1 VSKNR
6 SPNAHFEHQLRSTK
20 QDLKFANVNYTMIE
34 KSKREVSNL
43 KEDKLTYRIGDS
55 AQLSKTV
62 KDEDIKNFAEATGDK
77 NPLHLDDE
85 FASKTIFKRRIA
97 HGFLTAGLISA
108 VIGNK
113 LPGNGTIYLSQTL
126 NFLAPVYIGDEITA
140 KVEVLQVSKEG
151 KRLRLKTQVINQ
163 NGAVVVD
170 GEALVIPQ
178 RR

>member
-1 VSKNR
+1 
-6 SPNAHFEHQLRSTK
+6 
-20 QDLKFANVNYTMIE
+20 MIE
-34 KSKREVSNL
+34 KSKRGVSNL
-43 KEDKLTYRIGDS
+43 SEDKLPYRIGDS

-62 KDEDIKNFAEATGDK
+62 KDEDIRIFAEVTGDK

-97 HGFLTAGLISA
+97 HGILTAGLISA
-108 VIGNK
+108 VIGSK

-140 KVEVLQVSKEG
+140 KVEVLQFSKG
-151 KRLRLKTQVINQ
+151 RKRLRLKTQVINQ
-163 NGAVVVD
+163 NGTVVVD

>member
-1 VSKNR
+1 V
-6 SPNAHFEHQLRSTK
+6 
-20 QDLKFANVNYTMIE
+20 VN
-34 KSKREVSNL
+34 L
-43 KEDKLTYRIGDS
+43 AEDKLPYKVGDS

-62 KDEDIKNFAEATGDK
+62 KDEDIRIFAEVTGDK

-97 HGFLTAGLISA
+97 HGILTAALISS
-108 VIGNK
+108 VIGNR

-140 KVEVLQVSKEG
+140 KVEVLQVLKEG

-163 NGAVVVD
+163 NGTVVVD
-170 GEALVIPQ
+170 GEALVIPP

>member
-1 VSKNR
+1 
-6 SPNAHFEHQLRSTK
+6 
-20 QDLKFANVNYTMIE
+20 
-34 KSKREVSNL
+34 
-43 KEDKLTYRIGDS
+43 LTGDESSYKIGDS

-62 KDEDIKNFAEATGDK
+62 SDADIRIFAEVTGDT
-77 NPLHLDDE
+77 NPLHLDDR
-85 FASKTIFKRRIA
+85 FASRTIFKRRIA
-97 HGFLTAGLISA
+97 HGFLTAGLISS
-108 VIGNK
+108 VIGTE

-140 KVEVLQVSKEG
+140 KVEVSQVFKGG

-163 NGAVVVD
+163 DGTIVVD

>member
-1 VSKNR
+1 MS
-6 SPNAHFEHQLRSTK
+6 
-20 QDLKFANVNYTMIE
+20 
-34 KSKREVSNL
+34 
-43 KEDKLTYRIGDS
+43 EDKLPYKIADS
-55 AQLSKTV
+55 AQLSKIV
-62 KDEDIKNFAEATGDK
+62 KDEDIRIFAEVTEDK

-97 HGFLTAGLISA
+97 HGILTVGLISA

-140 KVEVLQVSKEG
+140 KVEVLQVLKEG

-163 NGAVVVD
+163 NGTVVVD
-170 GEALVIPQ
+170 GEAIVIPP

>member
-1 VSKNR
+1 
-6 SPNAHFEHQLRSTK
+6 
-20 QDLKFANVNYTMIE
+20 MIE
-34 KSKREVSNL
+34 KSRSGLSNL
-43 KEDKLTYRIGDS
+43 SEDKLPYKIGDS
-55 AQLSKTV
+55 EQLSNIV
-62 KDEDIKNFAEATGDK
+62 KDGDVRIFAEVTGDK

-126 NFLAPVYIGDEITA
+126 NFLTPVYIGDVITA
-140 KVEVLQVSKEG
+140 KVEVLQVSKGG

-163 NGAVVVD
+163 NGTVVID
-170 GEALVIPQ
+170 GEALVMPP

>member
-1 VSKNR
+1 LS
-6 SPNAHFEHQLRSTK
+6 
-20 QDLKFANVNYTMIE
+20 
-34 KSKREVSNL
+34 
-43 KEDKLTYRIGDS
+43 EDKLPYKIADS
-55 AQLSKTV
+55 AQLSKIV
-62 KDEDIKNFAEATGDK
+62 KDEDIRIFAEVTEDK

-97 HGFLTAGLISA
+97 HGILTVGLISA

-140 KVEVLQVSKEG
+140 KVEVLQVLKEG

-163 NGAVVVD
+163 NGTVVVD
-170 GEALVIPQ
+170 GEAIVIPP

>member
-1 VSKNR
+1 M
-6 SPNAHFEHQLRSTK
+6 
-20 QDLKFANVNYTMIE
+20 VN
-34 KSKREVSNL
+34 L
-43 KEDKLTYRIGDS
+43 AEDKLPYKVGDS
-55 AQLSKTV
+55 VQLSKTV
-62 KDEDIKNFAEATGDK
+62 KDEDIRIFAEVTGDK

-97 HGFLTAGLISA
+97 HGILTAALISS
-108 VIGNK
+108 VIGNR

-140 KVEVLQVSKEG
+140 KVEVLQVLKEG

-163 NGAVVVD
+163 NGTVVVD
-170 GEALVIPQ
+170 GEALVIPP

>member
-1 VSKNR
+1 V
-6 SPNAHFEHQLRSTK
+6 
-20 QDLKFANVNYTMIE
+20 VN
-34 KSKREVSNL
+34 L
-43 KEDKLTYRIGDS
+43 AEDKLPYKVGDS

-62 KDEDIKNFAEATGDK
+62 KDEDIRIFAEVTGDK

-97 HGFLTAGLISA
+97 HGILTAALISS
-108 VIGNK
+108 VIGNR

-126 NFLAPVYIGDEITA
+126 NFLAPVYVGDEITA
-140 KVEVLQVSKEG
+140 KVEVLQVLKEG

-163 NGAVVVD
+163 NGTVVID
-170 GEALVIPQ
+170 GEALVIPP